1 MEENNSK
8 EINLLQLLTI
18 IFNWIGKFFQNIFKL
33 IGKALKL
40 SYRNR
45 IVVIII
51 LVLAIILGQYLSRS
65 SARVYKAEAM
75 AMINGSQAQTVKE
88 VMKQLQA
95 SSPTN
100 KSLSFGIKLSLP
112 DSIAKNIVQIS
123 SFDVIDY
130 LDDNVADEVD
140 FDNKHS
146 LSDTLNLKMKDR
158 LYFVIK
164 TKNINQVPIVQNAI
178 LNFLNTNSVL
188 LNNYNIEK
196 SNMLSTINI
205 CEVESKRID
214 SLARVN
220 YFKQNDQQ
228 LNIENNKLLIGEQRK
243 QLFYGELIELQN
255 IKAGV
260 QFRLQGFKAPIIL
273 PSNFVVNPIPVN
285 GRVKYGV
292 ISILIGFALALFI
305 SILIENI
312 KSLITYLKS
321 E

>member
-18 IFNWIGKFFQNIFKL
+18 IFNWLGNLFQSIFKT

-40 SYRNR
+40 CYRNR

-51 LVLAIILGQYLSRS
+51 LVLAIIFGQYFSRP
-65 SARVYKAEAM
+65 SARIYRAEAM
-75 AMINGSQAQTVKE
+75 AMINGSQAQTLKE
-88 VMKQLQA
+88 VMK
-95 SSPTN
+95 
-100 KSLSFGIKLSLP
+100 
-112 DSIAKNIVQIS
+112 
-123 SFDVIDY
+123 
-130 LDDNVADEVD
+130 
-140 FDNKHS
+140 
-146 LSDTLNLKMKDR
+146 
-158 LYFVIK
+158 
-164 TKNINQVPIVQNAI
+164 QVPIVQNAI

-188 LNNYNIEK
+188 LNNFNIEK
-196 SNMLSTINI
+196 TNMLSTINI
-205 CEVESKRID
+205 CEAESKRID
-214 SLARVN
+214 SLAKIN

-260 QFRLQGFKAPIIL
+260 QFRLEGFKAPIIL
-273 PSNFVVNPIPVN
+273 PSNFVVNPIPEN

-292 ISILIGFALALFI
+292 ISILIGFVVALLI
-305 SILIENI
+305 SILIENF
-312 KSLITYLKS
+312 KYLISYLKS